1 MKDDIDKIVEIVAGI
16 NKSNFIKYDKIVEDI
31 TYIREKLGEVSVDSE
46 KEVIDINKKLEDILS
61 WTKRCKSGVEALVE
75 GHNKGIDATRKAF
88 EVINSRND
96 IADNAINKTYDD
108 IKSVL
113 KDIAKISSM
122 LDTYREKINYITT
135 YIENATK
142 LKTASK
148 SKMVQT
154 KTTTTPAT
162 KKGMQNY
169 L

>member
-1 MKDDIDKIVEIVAGI
+1 MT
-16 NKSNFIKYDKIVEDI
+16 NFIKYDKIVEDI
-31 TYIREKLGEVSVDSE
+31 TYIKEKFGETSVDSE
-46 KEVIDINKKLEDILS
+46 KEVNNINEKLENILS
-61 WTKRCKSGVEALVE
+61 WIRRCKGGIESLIE

-96 IADNAINKTYDD
+96 VADNTINKTYDD

-113 KDIAKISSM
+113 KDIAKISSI

-135 YIENATK
+135 YIENVTK

-148 SKMVQT
+148 SKTVQT
-154 KTTTTPAT
+154 KTTTTPIS
-162 KKGMQNY
+162 KKGVQKY